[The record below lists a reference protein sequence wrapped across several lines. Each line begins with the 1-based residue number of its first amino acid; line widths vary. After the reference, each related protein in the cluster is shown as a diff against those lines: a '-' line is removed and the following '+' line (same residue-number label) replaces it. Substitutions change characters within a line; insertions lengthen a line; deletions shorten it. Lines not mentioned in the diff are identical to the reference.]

1 MAPPF
6 NRRTALLAAVA
17 ATLPLGSFPTLAQID
32 PAMKPD
38 DARTLAQEAW
48 VFGMP
53 LVYIATQIDTVTHV
67 AKPQGPFAPINQ
79 FAHYREFPD
88 ASNKTV
94 VGLNVDTLYSL
105 AALDLSQGPIVLS
118 VPEMGN
124 RFWLMQ
130 FIDAWNNVPHA
141 PGSRTVGGKGG
152 NFAIV
157 GPAWKGTLPAGLTE
171 LRIPTNLVLIGGRTY
186 TRDKDDY
193 PAVHALQDQYKLV
206 PLAEWGKAY
215 TPPADVPLKPGVDSK
230 TPVPAQVLAM
240 SPEAFFSRLNALL
253 VANPPEP
260 ADPATMAR
268 IARLGIAPG
277 ASFSMAA
284 FTPEVRKAIEDGVAA
299 GQKQMQ
305 AATRGKD
312 VNGWD
317 ITLDMGRYGTNYP
330 YRASWTFYGVGGNLA
345 EDAVYPFASKDGDGA
360 ALNGAEHIR
369 PAFLEGRDPAG
380 ECVLVPDDV
389 RRRELPRAQCHQ
401 PLRARRP
408 ERDEVRRRRFAD
420 DLHPEP
426 SAGCGPAG
434 QLAAGAQGGRVQAR
448 LAPLCAEEGG
458 RGWHLV
464 SAGDQAG
471 AVGRIANGPT

>member
-1 MAPPF
+1 MRGSLNRTQTVAPPHSILDVMRNHALTEQCIRMESVSSTIRAGPQLGGAGMVHWLRTGPRCDHSQPLHPGRGSEMAPLF
-6 NRRTALLAAVA
+6 NRRTALLVA
-17 ATLPLGSFPTLAQID
+17 IATTLPFISFSARAQMD

-38 DARTLAQEAW
+38 EARTLAQEAW

-105 AALDLSQGPIVLS
+105 ASLDLSQGPIVLS

-230 TPVPAQVLAM
+230 TPVPDAGAGD
-240 SPEAFFSRLNALL
+240 
-253 VANPPEP
+253 VARGFLQPPEC
-260 ADPATMAR
+260 
-268 IARLGIAPG
+268 
-277 ASFSMAA
+277 
-284 FTPEVRKAIEDGVAA
+284 
-299 GQKQMQ
+299 
-305 AATRGKD
+305 
-312 VNGWD
+312 
-317 ITLDMGRYGTNYP
+317 
-330 YRASWTFYGVGGNLA
+330 
-345 EDAVYPFASKDGDGA
+345 
-360 ALNGAEHIR
+360 
-369 PAFLEGRDPAG
+369 PAG
-380 ECVLVPDDV
+380 
-389 RRRELPRAQCHQ
+389 HQ
-401 PLRARRP
+401 SAGARRP
-408 ERDEVRRRRFAD
+408 GNHGTDRAARHR
-420 DLHPEP
+420 
-426 SAGCGPAG
+426 AGRIV
-434 QLAAGAQGGRVQAR
+434 QHGRVH
-448 LAPLCAEEGG
+448 P
-458 RGWHLV
+458 
-464 SAGDQAG
+464 
-471 AVGRIANGPT
+471 